1 MAKRIV
7 KRAYVETYG
16 CQMNVSDSEV
26 VAAVLRDAGYGRSA
40 SAADADVVAAHDASK
55 PLFLYFAPTACHGPV
70 VAPLELMER
79 RVKEREEE
87 AKRQQQYER
96 ELREQD
102 RLRRLEHDRQ
112 QLKFTPLP
120 ELSRLRDTASA
131 FHKAGLTLEQ
141 TAALREASKRAG
153 FDAMLETVQN
163 EAVANW
169 VLKRITL
176 GKNQVGIK
184 RLDADEYEG
193 DATLPDPGIGKY
205 VPRAE
210 PRVKID
216 MDSFMGD
223 ISAVQQQSAESRR
236 ATTAARRMSQQ
247 LTVAIDAFSSLAA
260 GKNGL
265 GKGSV
270 RNKYVRAV
278 LRWIRKQQVKE
289 MSDMLDSSAF
299 YQDMVTKK
307 AEERAAEPA
316 G

>member
-1 MAKRIV
+1 MTLA
-7 KRAYVETYG
+7 
-16 CQMNVSDSEV
+16 N
-26 VAAVLRDAGYGRSA
+26 GYA
-40 SAADADVVAAHDASK
+40 
-55 PLFLYFAPTACHGPV
+55 
-70 VAPLELMER
+70 
-79 RVKEREEE
+79 
-87 AKRQQQYER
+87 
-96 ELREQD
+96 
-102 RLRRLEHDRQ
+102 
-112 QLKFTPLP
+112 
-120 ELSRLRDTASA
+120 
-131 FHKAGLTLEQ
+131 
-141 TAALREASKRAG
+141 ASKRAG

-210 PRVKID
+210 PRVKND

-270 RNKYVRAV
+270 RNKYVRAM

>member
-1 MAKRIV
+1 MRLQNKGEFIGFGDPAAETANEEHAEAASREQEGLAKRNLKKVHETV
-7 KRAYVETYG
+7 KLFFRKRMEKL
-16 CQMNVSDSEV
+16 EL
-26 VAAVLRDAGYGRSA
+26 VLFTFPPNLLI
-40 SAADADVVAAHDASK
+40 VAAHEEAK
-55 PLFLYFAPTACHGPV
+55 ELNHELLFIDMQKV
-70 VAPLELMER
+70 VVPP
-79 RVKEREEE
+79 KEQLEEE
-87 AKRQQQYER
+87 ARNR
-96 ELREQD
+96 M
-102 RLRRLEHDRQ
+102 
-112 QLKFTPLP
+112 
-120 ELSRLRDTASA
+120 SRA
-131 FHKAGLTLEQ
+131 E
-141 TAALREASKRAG
+141 EASKRAG

-289 MSDMLDSSAF
+289 MSDMLDANAF
-299 YQDMVTKK
+299 YQDLLKK
-307 AEERAAEPA
+307 QAQERAAEAA